1 MTNKQIMK
9 IASLPDDRTTTKPI
23 AEAAYYNWLD
33 YGPMARADDE
43 VSDKM
48 EAEKE
53 VRDNLN

>member
-1 MTNKQIMK
+1 MTNRQIMK
-9 IASLPDDRTTTKPI
+9 IASLPGDGTTTKPI
-23 AEAAYYNWLD
+23 EEAAYYNWLD
-33 YGPMARADDE
+33 YGPITRADDE